1 MKNMMHHHEKV
12 SKDKFTNITSV
23 YSMLIILTGN
33 YQTMAYIAWRQR
45 KKKGIHNFKV
55 RHKVK
60 ENKIQS
66 LITRENGKTVFW
78 LIWNMREKLEVSTVA
93 SSRD

>member
-45 KKKGIHNFKV
+45 KKNGVHNLKV
-55 RHKVK
+55 RHKGK
-60 ENKIQS
+60 ETKIQS
-66 LITRENGKTVFW
+66 LIICEKGKTIFW
-78 LIWNMREKLEVSTVA
+78 LLDNLKYDRKAGS
-93 SSRD
+93 